1 MKALQTD
8 STAYSF
14 ESGEDTASQ
23 QTFYRPSTPYQ
34 AIRLL
39 PRTASESEK
48 DDIVQKYFRPV
59 IVRPSQRPDT
69 LSLPGLTGSVH
80 STVSIPAYKNCFF
93 QDSEY
98 LHPEIRVTLNGIPG
112 DPIPYR
118 LRSDVFVTA
127 TLLLSFFV
135 AMFILSRSMH
145 PLEMQ
150 LKNLFYNRDRTQIFT
165 LKSDSEMKNQAFIVL
180 LACFLMTILFFNYT
194 EVRMTSVF
202 NQISPY
208 VLLSVDMA
216 IFLLYYLVKYLL
228 YISVNWTFFP
238 PQARSQ
244 WMNVYN
250 FIVLA
255 KALCLMPVVLLVVY
269 FDLPLRLMQISVAFI
284 VALAGIMVAF
294 KAKHIFFVYKFGLL
308 HLFLYFCTLEMAPLL
323 FLWKMLV
330 AANEYLIGY
339 I

>member
-1 MKALQTD
+1 MKASQTD
-8 STAYSF
+8 SIAYTF
-14 ESGEDTASQ
+14 EAGADTASQ
-23 QTFYRPSTPYQ
+23 QAFHRPLTPYQ

-39 PRTASESEK
+39 PRTATEAEK
-48 DDIVQKYFRPV
+48 DDIVQKYFQPV
-59 IVRPSQRPDT
+59 IVAPSQRPDT
-69 LSLPGLTGSVH
+69 LSLPGLKGTEAPSVAL
-80 STVSIPAYKNCFF
+80 PAYKNSFF
-93 QDSEY
+93 NGHEY
-98 LHPEIRVTLNGIPG
+98 FHPEIRVVLSGIPG
-112 DPIPYR
+112 DPVPYR
-118 LRSDVFVTA
+118 LRSDVFVMA

-145 PLEMQ
+145 PLKMQ
-150 LKNLFYNRDRTQIFT
+150 LKNFFYNRDRKQIFT

-194 EVRMTSVF
+194 EIRMTSVF
-202 NQISPY
+202 NQVSPY

-216 IFLLYYLVKYLL
+216 IFLLYYLFKYLL

-238 PQARSQ
+238 SQNRSQ
-244 WMNVYN
+244 WMNAYN

-269 FDLPLRLMQISVAFI
+269 FDLSLHLMLIAVAII
-284 VALAGIMVAF
+284 VALSGIMVVF
-294 KAKHIFFVYKFGLL
+294 KAKHIFFVYRFGLL

-330 AANEYLIGY
+330 VANEYLIGS